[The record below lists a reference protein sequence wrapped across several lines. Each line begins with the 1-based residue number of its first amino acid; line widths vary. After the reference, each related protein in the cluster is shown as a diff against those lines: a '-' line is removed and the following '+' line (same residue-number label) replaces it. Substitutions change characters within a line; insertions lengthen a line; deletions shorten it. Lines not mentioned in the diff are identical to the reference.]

1 MQEDFKVSITGDI
14 SGLKKAVDGAE
25 KELSDFATKSKA
37 LKTAIA
43 ENTAITRG
51 YDKAIEDLKRAFKS
65 GKITQGEF
73 KESLN
78 RLKRDEKET
87 AIETKKLKLELINLN
102 RAQAGLPK
110 VAPKVGKG
118 LNTIKKGAANATP
131 TMIEFSR
138 VIQDAP
144 YGIQGVANNITQL
157 VTNFGYLQK
166 SAGGSKAAIKGLLA
180 SLAGPTGIIV
190 GISLVTSLL
199 VQYGDELVNIGNE
212 SVKTAKKQEQLAK
225 VLEST
230 GSVLNA
236 QIGALDAQIELL
248 KLQKIPTKELL
259 DEKLKILKVS
269 LQTTVQERAALEN
282 QIDALTV
289 SGKQLSLSEKIFN
302 LAAKL
307 RGLPPVRVAG
317 LDADEIIQLNELKA
331 KSKDLERTIAEIS
344 KAIGEIE
351 NPTVFDPEKNK
362 EVFKK
367 SESATV
373 KYFEN
378 LIKITDGAEQKL
390 YKERLKSFLKLS
402 ESEKKERDKKVESL
416 IKAEEN
422 INEELRKSAEKRS
435 KQTQEQYAK
444 DQEILNKY
452 LDEKIQS
459 EIDAEDRKISQL
471 ASILKDI
478 DIPPSLF
485 GQLTSLSISELDELQ
500 NKLNETKIVADIFTN
515 AVGSGFNAL
524 SNQIVNS
531 LETGNAVIDAI
542 VQSLVS
548 SLAQI
553 ASALITQA
561 ITEKLLTAQVIATNT
576 AKSNANAVTI
586 ATSAAAALGPA
597 GIVALPGLIASQLAL
612 VNSTMGAIAA
622 AGSFATGGI
631 VQGGSFVGDKVP
643 AFVNSGEMILN
654 TRQQSNLFSILDG
667 NLRKLGGNNKIEPIE
682 VVGELRGQTIL
693 LANKRAEK
701 TNTRFYGRY

>member
-51 YDKAIEDLKRAFKS
+51 YDRAIEDLKRAFKS
-65 GKITQGEF
+65 GKITQEEF

-199 VQYGDELVNIGNE
+199 VQYGDKLF
-212 SVKTAKKQEQLAK
+212 KTSTEAEKLAKKQEKLNKSLEEFEKTLGVVNKSQLEAGRSSADELTTLTLLKSQVDNVNLSNKDRIAAYNELKKKYPSYLSNVTQEDALIGGLDEKYDELSSAILKKAK
-225 VLEST
+225 AQAAAELISKNYQKILLLQLKLEEDNEKLGFSAIANNIENNK
-230 GSVLNA
+230 LKA
-236 QIGALDAQIELL
+236 KGALISSSEAEAAQRSQKRYDKALKTAKETANEII
-248 KLQKIPTKELL
+248 KLQKDTQKLAKEVEEQGGIIPLNFDVPEVRLPVSKIKFDKPPTLEIEPIPEDEIKIFDNLPTSVGNYRNEIAKILL
-259 DEKLKILKVS
+259 DLKDLVPPD
-269 LQTTVQERAALEN
+269 LFGN
-282 QIDALTV
+282 LTN
-289 SGKQLSLSEKIFN
+289 LSLS
-302 LAAKL
+302 
-307 RGLPPVRVAG
+307 
-317 LDADEIIQLNELKA
+317 Q
-331 KSKDLERTIAEIS
+331 
-344 KAIGEIE
+344 
-351 NPTVFDPEKNK
+351 
-362 EVFKK
+362 
-367 SESATV
+367 
-373 KYFEN
+373 
-378 LIKITDGAEQKL
+378 
-390 YKERLKSFLKLS
+390 
-402 ESEKKERDKKVESL
+402 
-416 IKAEEN
+416 
-422 INEELRKSAEKRS
+422 
-435 KQTQEQYAK
+435 
-444 DQEILNKY
+444 
-452 LDEKIQS
+452 
-459 EIDAEDRKISQL
+459 
-471 ASILKDI
+471 
-478 DIPPSLF
+478 
-485 GQLTSLSISELDELQ
+485 LDELQ
-500 NKLNETKIVADIFTN
+500 NKLNETKVVADIFTN

-667 NLRKLGGNNKIEPIE
+667 NLRKLGGNNKIEPVE